1 MALSDSERMRD
12 KQRVVRKKPG
22 DSNKSWSDEQKIEL
36 CKLYMLMGNLKAAAA
51 SLSIPEVT
59 ARYWKAQEW
68 WKQLEKEMRVSEQIQ
83 LSARLKRIAEKSMA
97 VVEDRLE
104 NGDWQYNPKTGQ
116 LFRKPVSL
124 KDAHRV
130 TMDVSSKA
138 IELDDKQVAAPEL
151 QQATSDKFAELAQK
165 FAELAQ
171 RAIEKP
177 PLEVTDVIY
186 VENKEY
192 TNDIPGNSLHGD
204 AGSVEEEESV
214 CGMPDDVYPE
224 ERSA

>member
-1 MALSDSERMRD
+1 
-12 KQRVVRKKPG
+12 
-22 DSNKSWSDEQKIEL
+22 
-36 CKLYMLMGNLKAAAA
+36 
-51 SLSIPEVT
+51 
-59 ARYWKAQEW
+59 
-68 WKQLEKEMRVSEQIQ
+68 EKEMRVSEQIQ
-83 LSARLKRIAEKSMA
+83 LPARLKRIAEKSMA

-186 VENKEY
+186 V
-192 TNDIPGNSLHGD
+192 
-204 AGSVEEEESV
+204 
-214 CGMPDDVYPE
+214 
-224 ERSA
+224 